1 MLPLPVLSG
10 KPPVKY
16 SGVPMA
22 AEGGSRANGAIIK
35 IPGRVSPGDKSIIAG
50 AYKLLRRQQGAGR
63 TSFLRVVDSLDS
75 RYRFQISNPRDVDT
89 NALRSLELKLQRCR
103 SVTLDLPRN
112 RIIVECWR
120 DSHGAERR
128 GKKRCRRDLEDVTE
142 LPEHIEAELLPLVP
156 TMERSVQVLREIMLW
171 IINRDEDFCSFAFS
185 VERDD
190 ATETFRVRLEGFDAL
205 TMDFVK
211 ALNQQWKTFVQNVV
225 LEWGSK
231 SLILIV
237 AK

>member
-1 MLPLPVLSG
+1 
-10 KPPVKY
+10 
-16 SGVPMA
+16 MA
-22 AEGGSRANGAIIK
+22 TDEAMRANRTNIK
-35 IPGRVSPGDKSIIAG
+35 IPGRVSPGDKIIIAG
-50 AYKLLRRQQGAGR
+50 AYNLLRRQQGAGR
-63 TSFLRVVDSLDS
+63 TSLLRVVDSLDS

-120 DSHGAERR
+120 DSHVTEKR
-128 GKKRCRRDLEDVTE
+128 GKKRGRRDLEDVTE
-142 LPEHIEAELLPLVP
+142 LPEHIEAELLPLIP

-171 IINRDEDFCSFAFS
+171 IINRDEDFCSFIFS

-190 ATETFRVRLEGFDAL
+190 ATETFRLRLEGFDAV

-211 ALNQQWKTFVQNVV
+211 ALNQQWKTFVQNLI
-225 LEWGSK
+225 LEWGSR
-231 SLILIV
+231 SLILVV